1 MLFIYFVIQF
11 VLFIRQCECTVPC
24 PDLCSC
30 SNVKTS
36 CISRS
41 LTSIPNGIY
50 EQTEQLDLKE
60 NDIEIIR
67 NDTFSDLGNLTHL
80 SLASNRIAELPGKAF
95 GSLTKLTLLS
105 LESNRITELPAKA
118 FQSLTN
124 LTYLHLAGNFIKA
137 INEDVFFGL
146 HNLNYLNL
154 KENDIETIRNDTFS
168 DLGNLTHLS
177 LASNRI
183 AELPAKAFGSLTKL
197 TLLKLSRN
205 NINLVEKGVFRGL
218 YELEELLMAF
228 NSLSDISGL
237 FEDLKK
243 LKQLDL
249 SDNQLI
255 CNCALISLKDLYI
268 VLDHGDGIIC
278 PNTTGV
284 DLKTIPDYD
293 LCTNKGDFC
302 RHEHVTI
309 IDGYSIDTVYG
320 ISVIRCAFMCD
331 VNQECNAFQH
341 DNDLHLVCNL
351 WNIRH
356 KSSWLTNVTRYV
368 DLYDRSSRH
377 IGIPTLRQFGI
388 PTLRQFGIPTLRQFG
403 IPTLRQFGIPTLR
416 QFGIPTLRQFGIPT
430 LRQFDY

>member
-105 LESNRITELPAKA
+105 LESNRITELPTKA

-124 LTYLHLAGNFIKA
+124 LTYLHLAGNIIKA

-154 KENDIETIRNDTFS
+154 NENDIETIRNETFS

-177 LASNRI
+177 VASNRI

-197 TLLKLSRN
+197 TFLYLGDNDIESIHNESL
-205 NINLVEKGVFRGL
+205 RGL
-218 YELEELLMAF
+218 HNLHVLRLQKNLIHILRNGTFEGMLHLQFILMAF
-228 NSLSDISGL
+228 NSLSDVSGL

-268 VLDHGDGIIC
+268 VMDHGDGIIC
-278 PNTTGV
+278 PDTTGV
-284 DLKTIPDYD
+284 DLQTIPDYD

-302 RHEHVTI
+302 RHKNVTI
-309 IDGYSIDTVYG
+309 IDGHSIDTVYG

-341 DNDLHLVCNL
+341 DNDLHQVCNL

-368 DLYDRSSRH
+368 DLYDRC
-377 IGIPTLRQFGI
+377 
-388 PTLRQFGIPTLRQFG
+388 
-403 IPTLRQFGIPTLR
+403 
-416 QFGIPTLRQFGIPT
+416 
-430 LRQFDY
+430 